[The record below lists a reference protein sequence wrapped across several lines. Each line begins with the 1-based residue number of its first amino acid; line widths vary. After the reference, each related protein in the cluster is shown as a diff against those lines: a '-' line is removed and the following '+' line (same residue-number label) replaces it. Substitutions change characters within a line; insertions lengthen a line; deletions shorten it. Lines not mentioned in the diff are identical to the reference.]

1 MSENINVDITD
12 RAIAASCLCT
22 KLRATSRKVSRTYDN
37 ALRPVGLK
45 ANQFS
50 ILVAISLLGPISIT
64 DLSEKLAMER
74 TTLTRNLRPL
84 EKKGIV
90 HIKDGY
96 GRTRELTLTMKGTEL
111 LHEARPLWNSVQTN
125 LVKELG
131 EGDTEMVSR
140 LLNQILNI
148 DVIT

>member
-1 MSENINVDITD
+1 MSNKISKNISDTT
-12 RAIAASCLCT
+12 IAASCLCT
-22 KLRATSRKVSRTYDN
+22 KLRATSRKVSRAYDS

-50 ILVAISLLGPISIT
+50 ILVATSLLGPISIT
-64 DLSEKLAMER
+64 DLSEKLSMER

-84 EKKGIV
+84 EKAGV
-90 HIKDGY
+90 VQLKDGY
-96 GRTRELTLTMKGTEL
+96 GRIRDLTLTDKGDEL

-125 LVKELG
+125 LVKQLG
-131 EGDTEMVSR
+131 KSDTEVVSR

-148 DVIT
+148 EVTT